1 MSTIMRSSF
10 PFWLAVAA
18 ALQAQDL
25 PKGQIIDE
33 VKCQADASQT
43 YALYLPSGYSPD
55 HKWSVI
61 LAFDARGRGR
71 TPVAQFQAA
80 AEKYGY
86 IVAGSN
92 NSRNGPGQVSQK
104 AAEALIQEMQMRFSV
119 DPKRFYAAGQSGG
132 ARFAMDLAQH
142 GKVFAG
148 VIASSAGFA
157 HPPSEEVSVP
167 FVVFGTAGTEDF
179 NYLEMRK
186 LDRLLTS
193 PHRIRIFNGDHT
205 WLPSDLAVEALGW
218 MELQAMRS
226 SLRPRDEG
234 LIDSEFAIR
243 KAQLAAT
250 KDLGEIYLENAALA
264 TDFKGLR
271 DVSAYEAT
279 AASLEK
285 QKDVL
290 DALHATRTAEMD
302 EGLMND
308 EIRSF
313 IDQLGNPAERADSL
327 AALRERLTKLS
338 TQAKA
343 PEDSPQRRMARR
355 VLHGVMADNGGRN
368 DPDFQK
374 LLDEVKL

>member
-1 MSTIMRSSF
+1 
-10 PFWLAVAA
+10 
-18 ALQAQDL
+18 
-25 PKGQIIDE
+25 
-33 VKCQADASQT
+33 
-43 YALYLPSGYSPD
+43 
-55 HKWSVI
+55 
-61 LAFDARGRGR
+61 
-71 TPVAQFQAA
+71 
-80 AEKYGY
+80 
-86 IVAGSN
+86 
-92 NSRNGPGQVSQK
+92 
-104 AAEALIQEMQMRFSV
+104 
-119 DPKRFYAAGQSGG
+119 
-132 ARFAMDLAQH
+132 
-142 GKVFAG
+142 

-157 HPPSEEVSVP
+157 HPPSEEVSLP

-218 MELQAMRS
+218 MELQAMKS
-226 SLRPRDEG
+226 GLRPRDEG

-250 KDLGEIYLENAALA
+250 KDLGEIYRENAALA

-285 QKDVL
+285 QKDVQ
-290 DALHATRTAEMD
+290 DALHATGTAEMD
-302 EGLMND
+302 EGMMD
-308 EIRSF
+308 EEIHEDILNF
-313 IDQLGNPAERADSL
+313 GDQVGNQAERADGL

-343 PEDSPQRRMARR
+343 PDDSPQRRMARR
-355 VLHGVMADNGGRN
+355 VLRGVMADNPGQY
-368 DPDFQK
+368 DPDLQK
-374 LLDEVKL
+374 LLDEVKP